1 VGDKKGDI
9 GKRHCEKERTMKW
22 RVIDTGI
29 AAAATNM
36 AIDEAIML
44 AHAAGDAP
52 PTLRFYGWEPAA
64 VSIGYFQQAEKDI
77 DIDACAAAGVSVV
90 RRLTGGRAVLHDMEL
105 TYSIVVKDAE
115 PAIPSA
121 VIASYGHFSTGLL
134 AGLRLL
140 GINAEM
146 SLSRH
151 AYGRNR
157 GNQVSSAAC
166 FDTPSNYEVTYDGR
180 KLVGSAQVRKHG
192 VILQH
197 GSVLLRFSAQKATA
211 VLKLSSS
218 ETRTALEKKLETR
231 VIAVE
236 EILQRSVTYEEVA
249 AAVATALGPALG
261 IELQKQGLM
270 EGEKETAS
278 RLVSEKYSRD
288 SWNLMR

>member
-1 VGDKKGDI
+1 MGDKTGDI

-22 RVIDTGI
+22 RVVDTGF
-29 AAAATNM
+29 ADAATNM
-36 AIDEAIML
+36 AIDEAMML

-52 PTLRFYGWEPAA
+52 PTLRFYGWQPAA
-64 VSIGYFQQAEKDI
+64 VSIGYFQQAAKDI
-77 DIDACAAAGVSVV
+77 DLSACAAAGVSVV

-115 PAIPSA
+115 PSIPSA
-121 VIASYGHFSTGLL
+121 VIASYGHFSKGLL
-134 AGLRLL
+134 AGLRML

-157 GNQVSSAAC
+157 GNQVFSAAC

-197 GSVLLRFSAQKATA
+197 GSVLLSFSAQKATA
-211 VLKLSSS
+211 LLKISSA
-218 ETRTALEKKLETR
+218 ETRAALEKKLEMR
-231 VIAVE
+231 VVSAE
-236 EILQRSVTYEEVA
+236 EILKRDVTYEEVA
-249 AAVATALGPALG
+249 AAVTTALGPALG
-261 IELQKQGLM
+261 VELRNQGLTA
-270 EGEKETAS
+270 GEEAIAS
-278 RLVSEKYSRD
+278 KLASEKYKQD
-288 SWNLMR
+288 SWNLKR